1 MTSLFLRRLPALLRG
16 WAEGGVHVFCLA
28 LAFYLLTVGPSVS
41 LWDSGEFVCC
51 AAGLDVGHPP
61 GAPLYWLVLRLAV
74 ILAPAGCEAL
84 ACSVASA
91 LCCAAAAAVLS
102 LVAREAALWA
112 FPRASWRAL
121 FVAQSAAGLSWA
133 FADSVWA
140 VAVETEVYGAACLLA
155 FAVLWLA
162 LRFRRLGGVRL
173 LLVACL
179 LVGLASGVHWLAW
192 LLLPVAVAVALSRRG
207 RWMMVVGAAV
217 GCAAVALLVWLA
229 SGHVFDFALLADLA
243 AVNILGLPVG
253 VGWAAGAL
261 ALPLLLL
268 WLAAAWRSSWLGSAA
283 LCLFLVSVGFL
294 SYALPLVRGG
304 VAAVSVGS
312 PSDAQR
318 LSDYMSRR
326 QYGSRP
332 LLSGPTYASRPDGFT
347 YEERM
352 DYADSLHRY
361 VASRRPADYS
371 YPSSQKSPFPR
382 MTVRSDEALWSY
394 QAWAQPEGW
403 PDSIPSL
410 SDNLRFFLSYQ
421 VGHMMLRYV
430 MWNFCGR
437 QNADIGDGGFLSGNF
452 ICGIRPL
459 DDARLHLVDYDS
471 PADGCY
477 ALFAVPLILVLAG
490 CVFLARRAPAR
501 VSCALLLWG
510 VLTGPALALYI
521 NMPPYEPRERDY
533 VFLLLYAVLCLCLSA
548 ALTALFHWC
557 DGRIMRARPT
567 TAIRVRRIMTL
578 GFAFAVPAL
587 MACQGFAP
595 HNRSG
600 NTLVDSLA
608 KSVLDLCPADAVVVV
623 GGDNDTYPLWY
634 AQQVLGY
641 RRDVRVVNYG
651 LLAADWYAARL
662 LRPDRGAAPL
672 SVRHAPLA
680 ASGRLQQTIVVPSDA
695 DTVTLSC
702 VRHAAETELG
712 ESLLLPSPC
721 VRIPLAGTSVV
732 ARIGKTD
739 LDPAELLLLEI
750 FAENPSRPL
759 CLMPDVVP
767 VDDLGLAPYVRDLGP
782 LAYLSPDTAFL
793 SPRRRWQLLTSAVRL
808 PDASAFS
815 PSPDEVAQ
823 LDRLHLRRLCADV
836 ADDAIRAGDLRTAGQ
851 VLRRALSW
859 QPVDVGSP
867 DVLSV
872 RIARLLYSS
881 GDVSLARSVLTS
893 LASRQTLALR
903 RAQALS
909 PSAPATANAIVNS
922 LSPIVLE
929 TVDALHATGND
940 DVAVA
945 FANFIK
951 SLSVAGETL

>member
-1 MTSLFLRRLPALLRG
+1 MPALLRG

-84 ACSVASA
+84 ACSVVSA

-102 LVAREAALWA
+102 LVAREVALWA
-112 FPRASWRAL
+112 FPRFSWRSL

-162 LRFRRLGGVRL
+162 LRFRRSGGVRP
-173 LLVACL
+173 LLVASL
-179 LVGLASGVHWLAW
+179 FVGFSAGVHWLAW

-207 RWMMVVGAAV
+207 RLAMALGAVA

-243 AVNILGLPVG
+243 AVNLLGLPVG
-253 VGWAAGAL
+253 VGWAVGAL
-261 ALPLLLL
+261 APPLTLL
-268 WLAAAWRSSWLGSAA
+268 WLAVAWRRSWHGGVA

-332 LLSGPTYASRPDGFT
+332 LLFGPTYASRPDGFT

-352 DYADSLHRY
+352 DYADSTHRY

-371 YPSSQKSPFPR
+371 YAPSQKSLFPR
-382 MTVRSDEALWSY
+382 MTVRSDEALWAY
-394 QAWAQPEGW
+394 QAWAQ

-459 DDARLHLVDYDS
+459 DDARLHLVDYDP
-471 PADGCY
+471 PADGRY
-477 ALFAVPLILVLAG
+477 ALFAIPLILALAG
-490 CVFLARRAPAR
+490 CVLLARRAPAR

-510 VLTGPALALYI
+510 VLAGPALALYV

-533 VFLLLYAVLCLCLSA
+533 VFLLLYAVLCLCLS
-548 ALTALFHWC
+548 TAVATLSLWC
-557 DGRIMRARPT
+557 DGRLQQVSSTIGRRAR
-567 TAIRVRRIMTL
+567 RMQSLV
-578 GFAFAVPAL
+578 FAFAVPAL

-662 LRPDRGAAPL
+662 LRPGRGAAPL

-680 ASGRLQQTIVVPSDA
+680 ASGRLQQTIVVPYDA

-721 VRIPLAGTSVV
+721 VRVPLADTSVV
-732 ARIGKTD
+732 VRIGKAD

-750 FAENPSRPL
+750 LAENSSRPL

-767 VDDLGLAPYVRDLGP
+767 VSDLGLAPYVRDLGP
-782 LAYLSPDTAFL
+782 LAYLSPDSSFL
-793 SPRRRWQLLTSAVRL
+793 SPRRRWQLLTSAIHL
-808 PDASAFS
+808 PDASTFS
-815 PSPDEVAQ
+815 PSTDEVAQ

-836 ADDAIRAGDLRTAGQ
+836 AQDALRAGDLRTADQ
-851 VLRRALSW
+851 VLRRVLSW
-859 QPVDVGSP
+859 QPVEVGSP
-867 DVLSV
+867 DIHSV

-881 GDVSLARSVLTS
+881 GDVSLARSVLTA
-893 LASRQTLALR
+893 LASRVTLRLR

-909 PSAPATANAIVNS
+909 PSAPATAHSLVNS
-922 LSPIVLE
+922 LSPITLE
-929 TVDALHATGND
+929 IVDALRATGND
-940 DVAVA
+940 DVAVS
-945 FANFIK
+945 FVSFIK
-951 SLSVAGETL
+951 SLPVAGETF

>member
-1 MTSLFLRRLPALLRG
+1 MPAILRG

-28 LAFYLLTVGPSVS
+28 LAFYLFTVGPSVS

-84 ACSVASA
+84 ACSVVSA
-91 LCCAAAAAVLS
+91 LCCAAAAAALS
-102 LVAREAALWA
+102 LVAREVVSWA
-112 FPRASWRAL
+112 RPQASRLSL
-121 FVAQSAAGLSWA
+121 FVAQTAAGLSWA

-140 VAVETEVYGAACLLA
+140 VAVETEVYGAACLLS

-162 LRFRRLGGVRL
+162 LRFRRSGCVRCA
-173 LLVACL
+173 LVACL
-179 LVGLASGVHWLAW
+179 LTGLSSGVHWLAW

-207 RWMMVVGAAV
+207 RWAMAIGAVG

-229 SGHVFDFALLADLA
+229 SGRVFDFAVLADLV
-243 AVNILGLPVG
+243 AVNLLGLPVG

-261 ALPLLLL
+261 SLPLVLLC
-268 WLAAAWRSSWLGSAA
+268 AAFAWRRSRLGCVV

-332 LLSGPTYASRPDGFT
+332 LLFGPSYASRPDGFT

-361 VASRRPADYS
+361 VASRRPVDYS
-371 YPSSQKSPFPR
+371 YPSSQKSLFPR
-382 MTVRSDEALWSY
+382 MTVKSDEALWAY

-410 SDNLRFFLSYQ
+410 SDNIRFFVSYQ
-421 VGHMMLRYV
+421 LGHMMLRYV

-459 DDARLHLVDYDS
+459 DNARLHLVDYDS
-471 PADGCY
+471 PADGRY
-477 ALFAVPLILVLAG
+477 ALFAVPLVLALAG
-490 CVFLARRAPAR
+490 CVLMARRAPAS

-510 VLTGPALALYI
+510 VLAGPALALYV

-533 VFLLLYAVLCLCLSA
+533 VFLLLYAVLCLCLGA
-548 ALTALFHWC
+548 AVAAILRWC
-557 DGRIMRARPT
+557 HSRLRYACPAIHGRARWL
-567 TAIRVRRIMTL
+567 AAL

-587 MACQGFAP
+587 MAWQGFAP

-600 NTLVDSLA
+600 DSLVDSLA

-662 LRPDRGAAPL
+662 LRPSRGAGPL
-672 SVRHAPLA
+672 SLRHAPLA

-695 DTVTLSC
+695 DTVALSS
-702 VRHAAETELG
+702 VRHAATTELG

-721 VRIPLAGTSVV
+721 VRVPLADTSVV
-732 ARIGKTD
+732 IRIGKAD

-750 FAENPSRPL
+750 LAENPSRPL

-767 VDDLGLAPYVRDLGP
+767 VADLGLSPYVRDLGP
-782 LAYLSPDTAFL
+782 VAYLSPDTAFL

-808 PDASAFS
+808 PDASTFS

-823 LDRLHLRRLCADV
+823 LDRLRLRRLCAD
-836 ADDAIRAGDLRTAGQ
+836 AAEDALRAGDHRAAADI
-851 VLRRALSW
+851 LRRSLSW
-859 QPVDVGSP
+859 QPACVGAP
-867 DVLSV
+867 DVQSV
-872 RIARLLYSS
+872 RIARILYSS
-881 GDVSLARSVLTS
+881 GHVFLARSVLAE
-893 LASRQTLALR
+893 LASRVTLRLR
-903 RAQALS
+903 RAQELS
-909 PSAPATANAIVNS
+909 QSAPATAHSLVNS
-922 LSPIVLE
+922 LSPITLE
-929 TVDALHATGND
+929 IVDALRATGND
-940 DVAVA
+940 DVAVS
-945 FANFIK
+945 FVYFIK
-951 SLSVAGETL
+951 SLPVAGETF

>member
-1 MTSLFLRRLPALLRG
+1 MPALLQG
-16 WAEGGVHVFCLA
+16 WAEGGLLVFCLA

-61 GAPLYWLVLRLAV
+61 GAPLYWLVLRMAV

-84 ACSVASA
+84 ACSVVSA

-102 LVAREAALWA
+102 LVSREVALWA
-112 FPRASWRAL
+112 RPQSTRREL
-121 FVAQSAAGLSWA
+121 FVAQTAAGLSWA

-162 LRFRRLGGVRL
+162 LRFRRSGGARA
-173 LLVACL
+173 LLVGCL
-179 LVGLASGVHWLAW
+179 LVGLSAGVHWLSW
-192 LLLPVAVAVALSRRG
+192 LLLPVAAAVALSRLG
-207 RWMMVVGAAV
+207 RWHMAAGAVG

-229 SGHVFDFALLADLA
+229 SGHVFDFASLADFS
-243 AVNILGLPVG
+243 AVNLLGLPVG

-261 ALPLLLL
+261 ALPLVLLC
-268 WLAAAWRSSWLGSAA
+268 LAAAWRPSRLGCAA

-312 PSDAQR
+312 PADAQR

-332 LLSGPTYASRPDGFT
+332 LIAGPSYASRPDGFK

-361 VASRRPADYS
+361 VASRRPVDYS
-371 YPSSQKSPFPR
+371 YPDSQMSLFPR
-382 MTVRSDEALWSY
+382 MTSRSDEALWAY
-394 QAWAQPEGW
+394 QLWAQPQGW

-410 SDNLRFFLSYQ
+410 ADNVRFFLSYQ

-459 DDARLHLVDYDS
+459 DEARLHIAGYDS
-471 PADGCY
+471 PANGCY
-477 ALFAVPLILVLAG
+477 ALFGIPILLSLAG
-490 CVFLARRAPAR
+490 CVILARRAPAR
-501 VSCALLLWG
+501 VSCAVLLWG
-510 VLTGPALALYI
+510 ALAGPALALYV

-533 VFLLLYAVLCLCLSA
+533 VFLLLYAVLCLCLSVAVA
-548 ALTALFHWC
+548 ALFLWG
-557 DGRIMRARPT
+557 DGLLRRAC
-567 TAIRVRRIMTL
+567 AVRRGHARWL
-578 GFAFAVPAL
+578 PALCFALAVPAL
-587 MACQGFAP
+587 MAWQGFAP

-608 KSVLDLCPADAVVVV
+608 KSLLDLCPPDAVVVV

-651 LLAADWYAARL
+651 LLATDWYAARL

-672 SVRHAPLA
+672 SARHAPLA
-680 ASGRLQQTIVVPSDA
+680 AMGRLQQTIVVPSDA
-695 DTVTLSC
+695 DTVSLSS
-702 VRHAAETELG
+702 VRHAAQSELG
-712 ESLLLPSPC
+712 ESLLITSQH
-721 VRIPLAGTSVV
+721 VRIPLADTSVV
-732 ARIGKTD
+732 VDIAKAA
-739 LDPAELLLLEI
+739 LEPAELLLLEI
-750 FAENPSRPL
+750 LAENPSRPL
-759 CLMPDVVP
+759 CLMPDVAP
-767 VDDLGLAPYVRDLGP
+767 VADLGLAPYVRDLGP
-782 LAYLSPDTAFL
+782 LAFLSPDTALL
-793 SPRRRWQLLTSAVRL
+793 SPLRRWMLLTSAVRL
-808 PDASAFS
+808 PDASSYSAA
-815 PSPDEVAQ
+815 PDELAQ
-823 LDRLHLRRLCADV
+823 LERLHLRRFCADV
-836 ADDAIRAGDLRTAGQ
+836 ADDALRAGDARAAAN

-859 QPVDVGSP
+859 QPADSGAP
-867 DVLSV
+867 DVQCV
-872 RIARLLYSS
+872 RMARLLYAS
-881 GDVSLARSVLTS
+881 GDVYLSRAVLAS
-893 LASRQTLALR
+893 LASRITLGLR
-903 RAQALS
+903 QAQELS
-909 PSAPATANAIVNS
+909 HSAPATSRSIVNS
-922 LSPIVLE
+922 LSPIALE
-929 TVDALHATGND
+929 TVDALRATGND
-940 DVAVA
+940 DVALS

-951 SLSVAGETL
+951 SLPVAGETF